1 MHFMA
6 FFLVSFETDFE
17 TKSFL
22 KEKWNQINVICLQL
36 CTIKVAFIKRDYLLL
51 LAHQRLDL
59 LKHTKYRITGQRTA
73 MEVFPFQC
81 CTFKKATAK
90 QLFSGCNKATNAAHK
105 R

>member
-59 LKHTKYRITGQRTA
+59 LKLTHEIQNYRTENGDGSFS
-73 MEVFPFQC
+73 FPV
-81 CTFKKATAK
+81 
-90 QLFSGCNKATNAAHK
+90 LHI
-105 R
+105 